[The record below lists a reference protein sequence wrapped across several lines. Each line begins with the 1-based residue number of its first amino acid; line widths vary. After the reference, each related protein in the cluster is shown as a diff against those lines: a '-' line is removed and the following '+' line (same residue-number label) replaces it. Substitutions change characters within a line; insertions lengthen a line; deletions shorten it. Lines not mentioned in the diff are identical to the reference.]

1 MAIDFITLTNLVDSS
16 VSIILNDA
24 SISSFC
30 TTNYGQD
37 IFIYNGM
44 DLSNLPGEGNTPY
57 VIIFKDAERIGEAV
71 SNYRYELG
79 FQVTIFDENIDS
91 TTTRVEKQLGE
102 ERVEQ
107 LTLLIYDALRRDMPC
122 NGNVDDADI
131 MIDSSQHP
139 LYTGMMVIGFN
150 IPKPIGSSVI
160 L

>member
-1 MAIDFITLTNLVDSS
+1 MAINFITLTDLVNAA
-16 VSIILNDA
+16 VTIILNDSA
-24 SISSFC
+24 ISSFC
-30 TTNYGQD
+30 TTNYGQELY
-37 IFIYNGM
+37 IYNGM
-44 DLSNLPGEGNTPY
+44 DLANLPGEDNTPY

-79 FQVTIFDENIDS
+79 FQVTIEDDNVDTS
-91 TTTRVEKQLGE
+91 VARVEKQLGE

-107 LTLLIYDALRRDMPC
+107 LTLLIYDALRREMPC

-131 MIDSSQHP
+131 MIDNSQHP